1 MVDNKII
8 LTKEIKDENIK
19 IEIEN
24 FKFLFNMETLKI
36 WKIIK
41 MEIYHIIQRCQV
53 IQQNIN

>member
-36 WKIIK
+36 
-41 MEIYHIIQRCQV
+41 
-53 IQQNIN
+53 